1 MNYKDLL
8 KKHIKKYSA
17 QNIVIST
24 HAQLRASKRGLDL
37 EEIKNNLLN
46 PKRLAFANRLG
57 SEEDGLEKFKCYF
70 AYSKTQCHIYVIKIN
85 KQAVIK
91 TVIKINKRW
100 QKRAEKNVKI

>member
-1 MNYKDLL
+1 MNCKDIF
-8 KKHIKKYSA
+8 KKYIKKYSE
-17 QNIVIST
+17 QNIVISA
-24 HAQLRASKRGLDL
+24 HAQFRASKRGMDL
-37 EEIKNNLLN
+37 EEIKSNLLN
-46 PKRLAFANRLG
+46 PKRLAFANRVD

-85 KQAVIK
+85 RNAIVK